1 MIIEQANRCSTIIKG
16 LLGFA
21 RASAAEKAPTNIND
35 VIEHSLNIVRNK
47 ADFFNIKIVT
57 DFDEYLSKVKAD
69 SSQLQQVFLNMIMNA
84 ADAVEGKGTIAMI
97 TRNIRDNSGDWVEI
111 EFRDTGPGIDDENL
125 AKIFE
130 PFFTTK
136 PVGKGTGL
144 GLAVSHGIIH
154 EHGGSISVKTKQ
166 GEGTSFFIKLPAY
179 KETP

>member
-1 MIIEQANRCSTIIKG
+1 
-16 LLGFA
+16 
-21 RASAAEKAPTNIND
+21 
-35 VIEHSLNIVRNK
+35 
-47 ADFFNIKIVT
+47 
-57 DFDEYLSKVKAD
+57 
-69 SSQLQQVFLNMIMNA
+69 MIMNA
-84 ADAVEGKGTIAMI
+84 ADAVEGKGTITVT
-97 TRNIRDNSGDWVEI
+97 TRNIGDNSGNWVEI
-111 EFRDTGPGIDDENL
+111 EFRDTGPGIDDEHL

-144 GLAVSHGIIH
+144 GLAVSHGIIQ